1 MKISAVIA
9 EYNPLHRGHAYHM
22 AKTRRQT
29 GCDALIVLMSGNFVQ
44 RGEPA
49 VFDKWTRARLALRAG
64 ADMVIELPV
73 SYACASAERFAMGA
87 VRILNGLHCTDA
99 LSFGSETADLS
110 LLQELADMLAEEP
123 RPIGRLLQTPS
134 PGVSPSLPPAARPC
148 RPHSLIRRF
157 GIFSPLPTPF
167 WVWNI

>member
-49 VFDKWTRARLALRAG
+49 VFDKWMRARLALRAG

-87 VRILNGLHCTDA
+87 VRILNGLHCIDA
-99 LSFGSETADLS
+99 LSFGSETAELS
-110 LLQELADMLAEEP
+110 L
-123 RPIGRLLQTPS
+123 
-134 PGVSPSLPPAARPC
+134 
-148 RPHSLIRRF
+148 SLIH
-157 GIFSPLPTPF
+157 ILPCIYTSL
-167 WVWNI
+167 VLVK